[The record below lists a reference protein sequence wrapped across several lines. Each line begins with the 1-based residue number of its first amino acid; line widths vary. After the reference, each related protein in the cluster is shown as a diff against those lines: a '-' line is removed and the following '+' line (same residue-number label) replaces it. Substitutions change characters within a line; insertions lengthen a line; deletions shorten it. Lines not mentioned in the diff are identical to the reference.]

1 MSEPTRYPLA
11 WPHDCPRTPYKA
23 RKSMPSSS
31 GRDITGQRRTITFNG
46 TIQRLLRELKMLK
59 VSNLVISTNQPVRN
73 DGMPFAQERRID
85 DPGVAVYFTRNGR
98 QLCIP
103 CDRYLTVADN
113 LRAVALSIEAIRGLE
128 RWGGMSMMD
137 RAFTGFAQL
146 PTANVPAKPRR
157 PWREVFGFA
166 ENFQAT
172 AEIMEAMF
180 RAESR
185 RRHPDTGGTD
195 EDFRELVQARE
206 DALKELE
213 EGKAVEA

>member
-1 MSEPTRYPLA
+1 MIRA
-11 WPHDCPRTPYKA
+11 WH
-23 RKSMPSSS
+23 
-31 GRDITGQRRTITFNG
+31 
-46 TIQRLLRELKMLK
+46 
-59 VSNLVISTNQPVRN
+59 
-73 DGMPFAQERRID
+73 
-85 DPGVAVYFTRNGR
+85 VYFTRNGR

-146 PTANVPAKPRR
+146 PAANVPAKPRR

-172 AEIMEAMF
+172 AEIVEAMF
-180 RAESR
+180 GPNRGAGIRTREAPTKIFASWSR
-185 RRHPDTGGTD
+185 
-195 EDFRELVQARE
+195 LE

-213 EGKAVEA
+213 ERKAAEA